1 VPEGDALHRA
11 AERLR
16 VLEGDVI
23 AAESPHPRAAV
34 LGIAERIDGRRLER
48 VEAVGKN
55 LLLTFEGG
63 VVLRSHLRMRGRW
76 HVQEA
81 GARIFG
87 NPWLVLRGERF
98 EAVQRNGPVLE
109 LSARAVAQLG
119 PDIMREPADVDEMV
133 RRLRATDQSREIG
146 EALLDQRLVAGIG
159 NLWRAEAL
167 FEAGLSPWLRLRDV
181 SDEQLGS
188 ALAAAS
194 RLMKGPRGRRF
205 VYRRAGRPC
214 RRCGTPILSRPQGEN
229 VRIAYWCP
237 GCQSPPPTPH
247 RGHHQR
253 GTEAAEA

>member
-1 VPEGDALHRA
+1 MPEGDALHRA

-23 AAESPHPRAAV
+23 TAESPNPRAAV
-34 LGIAERIDGRRLER
+34 LGVAERIDGRRLER
-48 VEAVGKN
+48 VEAIGKN

-76 HVQEA
+76 HVQRC
-81 GARIFG
+81 GGRIVG
-87 NPWLVLRGERF
+87 KPWLVLRGERW

-109 LSARAVAQLG
+109 LSARAVARLG
-119 PDIMREPADVDEMV
+119 PDIMRDPPDLDAMV
-133 RRLRATDQSREIG
+133 ARLRATDQSREVG

-167 FEAGLSPWLRLRDV
+167 FQGRISPWLKLAEV
-181 SDEQLGS
+181 SDHELRGALSS
-188 ALAAAS
+188 AS
-194 RLMKGPRGRRF
+194 TLMRGPRGPRQ
-205 VYRRAGRPC
+205 VYRRAGLPC
-214 RRCGTPILSRPQGEN
+214 RRCGARILSRAQGER

-237 GCQSPPPTPH
+237 VC
-247 RGHHQR
+247 QR